1 MCYDIKASLEAQLE
15 RALRRGDQDA
25 AAQIREELL
34 PYTDLPLFHA
44 SGFSHP
50 RVLIYTDDQP
60 DFPTVATWGLVPQWV
75 RDGEQQK
82 KLWNQTL
89 NARGETIFE
98 KPSFRKAAEGNRCLL
113 YIDGFYEHHH
123 HGGQTYP
130 YFIHRKDGQPMALA
144 CLYSDWRDP
153 DSGQPIT
160 TFSIVTTAGNPLLAH
175 IHNNPKIEGPRM
187 PLILPDAL
195 AEQWLQPVHDDRDR
209 GELKAL
215 IQPYP
220 EGELTAYTVG
230 RLRGKEYAG
239 NVPEISEPVCYPELQ
254 E

>member
-15 RALRRGDQDA
+15 RALRRGDHDA
-25 AAQIREELL
+25 ADQIREELL

-50 RVLIYTDDQP
+50 RVLVYTDDQP
-60 DFPTVATWGLVPQWV
+60 DFPTVATWGLVPHWV

-113 YIDGFYEHHH
+113 YVDGFYEHHH

-130 YFIHRKDGQPMALA
+130 YFIHRKDGKPMALA

-153 DSGQPIT
+153 EGGQPLT
-160 TFSIVTTAGNPLLAH
+160 TFSIVTTEGNSLLAH

-195 AEQWLQPVHDDRDR
+195 AEQWLRPVHDARDR
-209 GELKAL
+209 AEIEAL

-239 NVPEISEPVCYPELQ
+239 NVPKTNEPVAYPELQ
-254 E
+254 A